1 MKTKPNKF
9 LFVSFGLVCLGLA
22 SLLVAGCATQR
33 DYPGAVHGLTFNGT
47 VQSIDIQN
55 RRLTVAPLKPGEPLV
70 FLWTGSTKF
79 WKVGDPIRP
88 ESLEPT
94 WPVRVH
100 YHTASG
106 QLIAH
111 HVYVQLAYP
120 AVH

>member
-1 MKTKPNKF
+1 MKTKSNKSPF
-9 LFVSFGLVCLGLA
+9 TIFGLVCLGLA

-33 DYPGAVHGLTFNGT
+33 DYPGAVHGLTFHGT

-55 RRLTVAPLKPGEPLV
+55 HRLTVAPLKPGEPLV
-70 FLWTGSTKF
+70 FFWTSSTKF
-79 WKVGDPIRP
+79 WKVGNFIRP
-88 ESLEPT
+88 ESLET
-94 WPVRVH
+94 AWPVRVH

-106 QLIAH
+106 QLVTH